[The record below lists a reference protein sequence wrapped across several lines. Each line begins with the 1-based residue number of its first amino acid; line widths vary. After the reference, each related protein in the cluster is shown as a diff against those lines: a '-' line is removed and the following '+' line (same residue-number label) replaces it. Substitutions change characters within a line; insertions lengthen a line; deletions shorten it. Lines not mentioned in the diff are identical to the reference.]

1 MPPYLFTLCHLL
13 LQSFSHSSC
22 HTGGGGE
29 EGGHGDL
36 CAVRLRG
43 DVGSQHRK
51 GGGRA
56 CLRIVRHPC
65 SNNSFGLSATSQQYF
80 SLRTN
85 QPPVLFSQNKSASAS
100 QTNCDDMSRRPQ
112 CELSLACWLAGGCR
126 GFERVLG
133 HGRRSAPR
141 HHVMCRRA
149 SRSLLR
155 MRTVSLSGILP
166 GYSCKE
172 GRRRTPTR
180 ILQ

>member
-1 MPPYLFTLCHLL
+1 MPPYLSTLCHLL

-56 CLRIVRHPC
+56 CLRVVRHPC
-65 SNNSFGLSATSQQYF
+65 SSCGRLTPCSFGLSATSQQYF

-85 QPPVLFSQNKSASAS
+85 QPPATSQQYFSLRTNQHQPSAKRIVMTCHAGRSVSCLWRAGSQMVVMAS
-100 QTNCDDMSRRPQ
+100 N
-112 CELSLACWLAGGCR
+112 GC
-126 GFERVLG
+126 
-133 HGRRSAPR
+133 
-141 HHVMCRRA
+141 
-149 SRSLLR
+149 
-155 MRTVSLSGILP
+155 
-166 GYSCKE
+166 
-172 GRRRTPTR
+172 
-180 ILQ
+180 